1 MQSLARRLLKPPQM
15 KHLVIALA
23 LAVAAASAH
32 ATTFT
37 DRLQANQYLF
47 AGGSI
52 VEPSCFYRVTFQSDG
67 NLVMYDAYGHVNW
80 ASGTNG
86 SGAGYAT
93 MQADG
98 NFVLYRWD
106 GTPVWATGTNG
117 WGTSIIRVQGDGNF
131 VVYWGSW
138 AIWASN
144 SQTNNNLGTTNCPRT
159 GITTTE
165 QNTNRFGGDYT
176 GFPISQ
182 PRPLWCAYYCA
193 EDYRC
198 KAYTYVPPGVQ
209 GPSAMCWLK
218 STVPG
223 TSYAPGL
230 VSGTVDDFGY

>member
-1 MQSLARRLLKPPQM
+1 MQSVARRLLKLARM
-15 KHLVIALA
+15 KHVLVTLA
-23 LAVAAASAH
+23 LAMVAGSAAAYSP
-32 ATTFT
+32 T
-37 DRLQANQYLF
+37 DQLQANQYLF
-47 AGGSI
+47 PGGELIDAG
-52 VEPSCFYRVTFQSDG
+52 CYYRLRFQSDG
-67 NLVMYDAYGHVNW
+67 NLVMYDPYGGVNW

-117 WGTSIIRVQGDGNF
+117 WGTSIIRAQDDGNL

-144 SQTNNNLGTTNCPRT
+144 TDTGNNLGTTACEAARIT
-159 GITTTE
+159 GTE

-193 EDYRC
+193 HDSKC
-198 KAYTYVPPGVQ
+198 KAYSYVPPGVQ
-209 GPSAMCWLK
+209 GTQAMCWLK
-218 STVPG
+218 SSVPAP
-223 TSYAPGL
+223 SYAPGL
-230 VSGTVDDFGY
+230 VSGIVNDYGY